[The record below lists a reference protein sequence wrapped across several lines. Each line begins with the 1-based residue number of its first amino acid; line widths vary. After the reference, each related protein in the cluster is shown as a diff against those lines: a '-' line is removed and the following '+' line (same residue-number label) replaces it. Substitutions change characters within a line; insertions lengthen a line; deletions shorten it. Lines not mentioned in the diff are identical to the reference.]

1 MLFEVAPEV
10 SARRVAEALV
20 AAEAGD
26 PDAWRGL
33 DENML
38 YRLRTDA
45 EALSALVPCALL
57 CLAEQLVFHPR
68 ASVRLDA
75 IRMLSLVYWQDPNRV
90 VDALARL
97 MNDVSRGVARAAENL
112 RQRLLQ

>member
-20 AAEAGD
+20 AAETGD
-26 PDAWRGL
+26 PDAWSIL
-33 DENML
+33 DENNL

-45 EALSALVPCALL
+45 ESLAALVPCALL
-57 CLAEQLVFHPR
+57 CLSEQLIHHPR

-90 VDALARL
+90 VDALGQL

>member
-1 MLFEVAPEV
+1 MLFEVAPEA

-20 AAEAGD
+20 LAETGD
-26 PDAWRGL
+26 PNAWRIL

-45 EALSALVPCALL
+45 EAISALVPCALL
-57 CLAEQLVFHPR
+57 CLAEQLVYHPR

-75 IRMLSLVYWQDPNRV
+75 IRMLSLVYWLDPNRV
-90 VDALARL
+90 VDSLGRL

>member
-20 AAEAGD
+20 AAETGD
-26 PDAWRGL
+26 SNAWQIL

-45 EALSALVPCALL
+45 EALSALVPCAML
-57 CLAEQLVFHPR
+57 CLAEQLAFHPR

-75 IRMLSLVYWQDPNRV
+75 IRVLSLVYWQDPNRV
-90 VDALARL
+90 VDTLGRL
-97 MNDVSRGVARAAENL
+97 MNDVSRGVARAAEHL

>member
-1 MLFEVAPEV
+1 MLFEVAPEAC
-10 SARRVAEALV
+10 ARRVAESLV
-20 AAEAGD
+20 AAETGD
-26 PDAWRGL
+26 PNAWRML

-45 EALSALVPCALL
+45 ETISALVPCALL

-97 MNDVSRGVARAAENL
+97 LNDVSRGVSRAAENL